1 MAKGKAMMVV
11 LPLGL
16 IVSIVSAFSFFFE
29 GVKQDA
35 LLAAS
40 HYPDILIQQQVGGR
54 TESLLF
60 DRYDDLLS
68 EIKEIRSYHPRSWG
82 YINHTDKTD
91 STKAFVVMGLDPEF
105 IDAGLFID
113 ASIEHG
119 RSLTKFDTNQ
129 GIVGKALAA
138 AFNCR
143 IGDHIEVSSPGLRQP
158 VLIEVVGIFD
168 SAVEIYSADLL
179 LVPRP
184 TANKILGFLD
194 ENECSDIMIY
204 MTNPAMVPSA
214 VATIT
219 QTIDGA
225 YPLTKDAMQ
234 RLSELS
240 FGQKSGLFHLLW
252 FVLLFN
258 VLIIAWSM
266 VGQISFNLRKE
277 IGILKAIGWDTED
290 IILVKTFE
298 TITIGIIAVLTGL
311 TTGIAFMLMGAP
323 GIKGMI
329 IGWANVYPD
338 FSIPLYVDATT
349 IFVIVILGII
359 PLLVGALIPVW
370 RIGTIDPDL
379 AIRQ

>member
-1 MAKGKAMMVV
+1 MAKGRAMMVV

-16 IVSIVSAFSFFFE
+16 IFSIVSAFSFFFE

-40 HYPDILIQQQVGGR
+40 HYPDILLQQQVGGR
-54 TESLLF
+54 TESLFF

-68 EIKEIRSYHPRSWG
+68 EIKGIQSYHPRSWG
-82 YINHTDKTD
+82 YINHTISTD
-91 STKAFVVMGLDPEF
+91 SSKAFVVMGLDPEF

-113 ASIEHG
+113 ASIERG
-119 RSLTKFDTNQ
+119 RSLTKVDTNQ

-252 FVLLFN
+252 LVLLFN

-311 TTGIAFMLMGAP
+311 TTGIAFMLIGAP

-329 IGWANVYPD
+329 IGWANIYPD
-338 FSIPLYVDATT
+338 FSIPLYVDVTT
-349 IFVIVILGII
+349 IFAIVLLGII
-359 PLLVGALIPVW
+359 PLLVGTLIPVW

>member
-1 MAKGKAMMVV
+1 MTVV

-16 IVSIVSAFSFFFE
+16 IIGVVSAFSFFFE

-40 HYPDILIQQQVGGR
+40 YYPDILLQQQVGGR
-54 TESLLF
+54 TESLFF
-60 DRYDDLLS
+60 DRYDDILS
-68 EIKEIRSYHPRSWG
+68 EIKGIQAYHPRSWG
-82 YINHTDKTD
+82 YIHHADKTD

-105 IDAGLFID
+105 IDTGLFID
-113 ASIEHG
+113 ASIERG
-119 RSLTKFDTNQ
+119 RSLSKSDTNQ

-158 VLIEVVGIFD
+158 VMIEVVGIFD
-168 SAVEIYSADLL
+168 TAIEIYSADLL

-184 TANKILGFLD
+184 TANQILGFLD

-204 MTNPAMVPSA
+204 MTDPAMVPSA
-214 VATIT
+214 VSTIT
-219 QTIDGA
+219 QSLDGA

-234 RLSELS
+234 RLAQLS
-240 FGQKSGLFHLLW
+240 FGQKSGVFHLLW
-252 FVLLFN
+252 FILLLN

-266 VGQISFNLRKE
+266 VGQISFNLKKE

-311 TTGIAFMLMGAP
+311 TTGIGFMLMGAP
-323 GIKGMI
+323 GIKGLI
-329 IGWANVYPD
+329 LGWADIYPD
-338 FSIPLYVDATT
+338 FSIPLYVDGTT
-349 IFVIVILGII
+349 LFAIVLLGIV
-359 PLLVGALIPVW
+359 PLLVGTLIPVW
-370 RIGTIDPDL
+370 RIGTIDPDE

>member
-91 STKAFVVMGLDPEF
+91 STKTFVVMGLDPEF

>member
-1 MAKGKAMMVV
+1 MAKGRTMMVV
-11 LPLGL
+11 LPLAL
-16 IVSIVSAFSFFFE
+16 IISIVSAFSFFIE

-40 HYPDILIQQQVGGR
+40 HYPDILLQQQVGGR
-54 TESLLF
+54 TESLYF
-60 DRYDDLLS
+60 DRYDDDLS
-68 EIKEIRSYHPRSWG
+68 KIKGVQSYHPRSWG
-82 YINHTDKTD
+82 YINHSISTD
-91 STKAFVVMGLDPEF
+91 SSKAFVVMGLDPEF
-105 IDAGLFID
+105 IGASRFID
-113 ASIEHG
+113 ASIERG
-119 RSLTKFDTNQ
+119 RSLTKSDTNQ
-129 GIVGKALAA
+129 GIVGKAMAA

-168 SAVEIYSADLL
+168 TAVEIYSADLL

-204 MTNPAMVPSA
+204 MADPAMVPSA
-214 VATIT
+214 VSTII
-219 QTIDGA
+219 QKIDGA
-225 YPLTKDAMQ
+225 HPLTKDAMQ
-234 RLSELS
+234 RLAKLS
-240 FGQKSGLFHLLW
+240 FGQKSGVFHLLW
-252 FVLLFN
+252 FILLFN

-298 TITIGIIAVLTGL
+298 TITIGIIAVLAGL
-311 TTGIAFMLMGAP
+311 TTGVVFMLMGAP

-329 IGWANVYPD
+329 IGWSNIYPD

-349 IFVIVILGII
+349 IVAIVLLGII

>member
-1 MAKGKAMMVV
+1 MMVL

-16 IVSIVSAFSFFFE
+16 IIGIVSAFSFFFE
-29 GVKQDA
+29 GVKRDA

-40 HYPDILIQQQVGGR
+40 HYPDILLQQQVGGR
-54 TESLLF
+54 TESLFF

-68 EIKEIRSYHPRSWG
+68 KITAIQSYHPRSWG
-82 YINHTDKTD
+82 YINHAAGTD
-91 STKAFVVMGLDPEF
+91 SGNAFVVMGLDPEF
-105 IDAGLFID
+105 IDAGRFID

-119 RSLTKFDTNQ
+119 RALTQSDTNQ

-143 IGDHIEVSSPGLRQP
+143 VGDHIEVSSPGLRQP
-158 VLIEVVGIFD
+158 VRIEIVGIFD

-184 TANKILGFLD
+184 AANTILGFID

-204 MTNPAMVPSA
+204 MADPARVSST
-214 VATIT
+214 VSTIT
-219 QTIDGA
+219 QKIDGA

-234 RLSELS
+234 RLAQLS

-252 FVLLFN
+252 FVLLLN

-266 VGQISFNLRKE
+266 AGQISFNLRKE

-298 TITIGIIAVLTGL
+298 TMTIGIIAVLAGL
-311 TTGIAFMLMGAP
+311 TGGIAFMLLGAP

-329 IGWANVYPD
+329 IGWADIYPD
-338 FSIPLYVDATT
+338 FSIPLYVDLTT
-349 IFVIVILGII
+349 IFAIVILGII
-359 PLLVGALIPVW
+359 PLLAGALIPAW